1 MLQIVI
7 ALSAASPIVLKH
19 RLVVTFRHWAAT
31 AFRLVLGLTVA
42 VTAYF
47 AVIWT
52 LVKSFPLGHS
62 FALPVYGAGFAAATL
77 LAVIAGT
84 LVSPTRLL
92 RVIVQTV
99 CVLAV
104 LFPAGLYFYFG
115 AEGEWRAIYLLYLT
129 GAVVGGSVVARLT
142 TWTGDVPH
150 VCGI

>member
-19 RLVVTFRHWAAT
+19 RLVITVRHWAAT
-31 AFRLVLGLTVA
+31 AFRLILGLTVA

-52 LVKSFPLGHS
+52 LVKSFPLGHPS
-62 FALPVYGAGFAAATL
+62 AVPVYGAGFAAATL

-84 LVSPTRLL
+84 LVSPTRLS
-92 RVIVQTV
+92 RIIIQTV
-99 CVLAV
+99 CVLAA
-104 LFPAGLYFYFG
+104 LFPGGLYFYFG
-115 AEGEWRAIYLLYLT
+115 AGGEWRAIYLLYLT
-129 GAVVGGSVVARLT
+129 GSVAGGSVVARLT